1 MIAAGVRATPGRLDG
16 ETDERGGVVVAGIE
30 GTDSDGLCCGSV
42 GIGIPKWVGDV
53 SGLKEPDVK
62 MVVL

>member
-1 MIAAGVRATPGRLDG
+1 MIAAGDRATPGRLDG
-16 ETDERGGVVVAGIE
+16 ETDERGGVVVE

-53 SGLKEPDVK
+53 SGLKDPDVK
-62 MVVL
+62 MLVL